1 MEVLEL
7 LEKKIDFL
15 LDKIEKLAQENKRLK
30 DELEKEKRI
39 KEDVLKR
46 VDNLLQKMEDID
58 IT

>member
-1 MEVLEL
+1 MEVLDL
-7 LEKKIDFL
+7 LERKIDL
-15 LDKIEKLAQENKRLK
+15 LLERVKGLEEENKRLR
-30 DELEKEKRI
+30 EEIEREKLI

>member
-7 LEKKIDFL
+7 LEKKIDVL
-15 LDKIEKLAQENKRLK
+15 LERVKRLEEENKRLK
-30 DELEKEKRI
+30 EEIDKEKMI